1 MPPPRSD
8 PEAERGQGVSRD
20 RVLEHGAKAP
30 HRGASEPRPGHDVSG
45 VDNAERWRTPI
56 RSSDKGLS
64 PCTAPHTVPKN
75 AVDRELFDHPM
86 AYRGGHGDRGRLSL
100 VKLGLSRL
108 VGGSVGVYAHHRTD
122 AAPDGL
128 SPLETA
134 NARWNFDV
142 LGFNEA

>member
-1 MPPPRSD
+1 MRAGKVGTNSIYPL
-8 PEAERGQGVSRD
+8 GT
-20 RVLEHGAKAP
+20 LH
-30 HRGASEPRPGHDVSG
+30 
-45 VDNAERWRTPI
+45 AERWRTPI

-64 PCTAPHTVPKN
+64 PWTAPHTAPKN

-108 VGGSVGVYAHHRTD
+108 VGGSVGVYAHHRTG

-142 LGFNEA
+142 LRFNGIVNSPKKGASGLARREFGRISL

>member
-1 MPPPRSD
+1 MRTGKVGTDSIYPL
-8 PEAERGQGVSRD
+8 GLV
-20 RVLEHGAKAP
+20 H
-30 HRGASEPRPGHDVSG
+30 
-45 VDNAERWRTPI
+45 AERWRTPL

-64 PCTAPHTVPKN
+64 PCTAPHTAPKN

-100 VKLGLSRL
+100 VKLALSAL
-108 VGGSVGVYAHHRTD
+108 LGAASGCARTI
-122 AAPDGL
+122 APALPPDGL

-142 LGFNEA
+142 LGFNEL